1 MAWGQST
8 ITFFAHKRQIEYTV
22 QYVKVKKVYMNTLR
36 QMLTH
41 PAGRIGLTVG
51 LTLGFLATIMGETSK
66 ALLFAG
72 LCRLLA
78 GRIARNQG

>member
-1 MAWGQST
+1 MAWSQST
-8 ITFFAHKRQIEYTV
+8 ISFFAHKRQIEYQGSTRTS
-22 QYVKVKKVYMNTLR
+22 KEDIMNTLR

-51 LTLGFLATIMGETSK
+51 LALGFLATIMGETSK

-78 GRIARNQG
+78 GRIARNQS